1 VKMWDSVQGEATA
14 VELAQLWKIWQANN

>member
-1 VKMWDSVQGEATA
+1 MWDSVQGEATA

>member
-1 VKMWDSVQGEATA
+1 MWDSVQGDATA